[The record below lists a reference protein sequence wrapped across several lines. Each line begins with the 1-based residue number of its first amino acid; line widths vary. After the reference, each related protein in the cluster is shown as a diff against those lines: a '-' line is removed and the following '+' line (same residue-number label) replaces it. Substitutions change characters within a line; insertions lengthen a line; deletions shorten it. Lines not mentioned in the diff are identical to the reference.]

1 MHHFSTPWPDV
12 PAAVWA
18 VTMEFVSTA
27 IVVGL
32 ILLGIGIV
40 INQLLRLKKWLKDAP
55 PGPEPPE
62 S

>member
-1 MHHFSTPWPDV
+1 MDQFATPALRLDASGP
-12 PAAVWA
+12 

-32 ILLGIGIV
+32 VLLGIGIV
-40 INQLLRLKKWLKDAP
+40 TNQLLRLKKWLKDSP